1 MTAMTLL
8 LTPDTLR
15 GAVDSAMVQTFG
27 ETAVL
32 FEPTA
37 ARCSSSS
44 STCCVLCVKVS

>member
-1 MTAMTLL
+1 MTLT
-8 LTPDTLR
+8 LTPDALR
-15 GAVDSAMVQTFG
+15 GAVDSAQVQTFG